1 MTRRAIPGLVTALA
15 LTVSCGVPEAPP
27 AVPAELPPV
36 FLIVVDCLRADHLGA
51 YGYEHNTSP
60 FIDQLAAESILFEH
74 VVAQS
79 NWTKPSMASLL
90 TGTQVS
96 QHGLREGRLEGRVAD
111 SAEELDGHTLSES
124 LTTWA
129 EALAE
134 LGYTTAGFVN
144 QGHLTDY
151 MGFAQGFATYEYGL
165 QDPQVEARFAEWLGT
180 VGDGV
185 PFGYVHLLD
194 LHFPY
199 DPPEHVDRFFAGEE
213 RPMRDLMRGNASGI
227 RQLMESRRL
236 EQTEIDEIRAL
247 YDGEVVVVDDRVG
260 RVLRAVR
267 EAGLYDD
274 AIIVVTADHGE
285 LLLEH
290 DALEHGGDRL
300 YEPVLHIPWVM
311 RLPGGQH
318 AGARVTG
325 SVQMADIFPTVLGLL
340 DAEAPAGIAGRD
352 AMVRLDDSGR
362 RWPILAETS
371 DVEGPRAL
379 YTDDLKFVFRPQGQT
394 QVFDPIADPGETH
407 DLVDEIAASRLFA
420 AAQLLEQL
428 EVANRAFAA
437 GLTQERAE
445 LAPAQIEQLRA
456 LGYIR

>member
-1 MTRRAIPGLVTALA
+1 MKRRSIPGIAVGLAITASCVTA
-15 LTVSCGVPEAPP
+15 PDPP
-27 AVPAELPPV
+27 ASRAEFPPV
-36 FLIVVDCLRADHLGA
+36 ILIVVDCLRADHLGA
-51 YGYEHNTSP
+51 YGYAHDTSP
-60 FIDQLAAESILFEH
+60 WIDQLAAESVLFEH

-96 QHGLREGRLEGRVAD
+96 QHGLREGRLAGRVAE

-129 EALAE
+129 EALAA
-134 LGYTTAGFVN
+134 LGYETAGFVN

-151 MGFAQGFATYEYGL
+151 MGFAQGFSTYEYGL
-165 QDPQVEARFAEWLGT
+165 QDPVVESRFTEWLAG
-180 VGDGV
+180 VGDAV

-199 DPPEHVDRFFAGEE
+199 NPPEHVDRFFDGTD
-213 RPMRDLMRGNASGI
+213 RPMRDIMQANPAGI
-227 RQLMESRRL
+227 RQLMETRPL
-236 EQTEIDEIRAL
+236 EQSEIDEIRAL

-260 RVLRAVR
+260 RILRALR
-267 EAGLYDD
+267 DEGLYDD

-300 YEPVLHIPWVM
+300 YEPVLRIPWIM

-318 AGARVTG
+318 GGTRVAG
-325 SVQMADIFPTVLGLL
+325 SVQMADILPTVLGLL
-340 DAEAPAGIAGRD
+340 DAAPPAGIAGRD
-352 AMVRLDDSGR
+352 ALVRLDEPDR

-379 YTDDLKFVFRPQGQT
+379 YTDELKFVFRADGTT
-394 QVFDPIADPGETH
+394 QVFDPIADPDEVH
-407 DLVDEIAASRLFA
+407 DLVDEISASRLFA
-420 AAQLLEQL
+420 AAQLLE
-428 EVANRAFAA
+428 EMAAANRVFAS
-437 GLTQERAE
+437 GLDQQRAE